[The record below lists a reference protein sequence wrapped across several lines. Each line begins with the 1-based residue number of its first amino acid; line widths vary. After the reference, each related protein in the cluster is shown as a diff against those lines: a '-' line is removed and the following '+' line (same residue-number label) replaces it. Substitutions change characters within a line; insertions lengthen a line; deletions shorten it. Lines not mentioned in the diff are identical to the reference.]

1 MNADSANANSLAGA
15 TRIPAAAAARS
26 LDRTAISIRPVAEL
40 RIRATD
46 SATSVTMISSSTPKM
61 TRG

>member
-15 TRIPAAAAARS
+15 TRMPAAAAARS

-46 SATSVTMISSSTPKM
+46 SATSVTMIRISTPKM

>member
-1 MNADSANANSLAGA
+1 MNADSANASSLAGA

-26 LDRTAISIRPVAEL
+26 LERTAMSIRPVAEL

-46 SATSVTMISSSTPKM
+46 SPTSVTMTSRKTPKM